1 MVHFS
6 VLLALF
12 VAGACLNRHQ
22 VHSDAVSHRS
32 TPTADAER
40 HPPPK
45 ITSTQYI
52 LNNTKAINVDTKQS
66 MSFQDSIR
74 VITTSD
80 SNTQR
85 DSATLPED
93 AKPGADAV
101 RAAASSREWISSILD
116 TVVMALL
123 GLASIVVA
131 LILGRKQLRAIGV
144 QLQLMLDIAQGHSR
158 ASRVEMDD
166 LERGQHDSSLDRDR
180 IEVRSE
186 ISSVDPAADPSNDV
200 ATTGAGAGFLP
211 EPQLYVVDEDLLTQ
225 PVRDHEQ
232 ASVQP
237 RQLQCGDDFPHD
249 GVKQPEDEG
258 QTPEDTST
266 ASSCSHLG
274 RQDSNGLDLD
284 GPKALHVDDPGMQ
297 AQPQITHGVDPAQ
310 QAISSGST
318 DSFPDT

>member
-22 VHSDAVSHRS
+22 VHSVAVSHRS

-66 MSFQDSIR
+66 MSFQDSMR

-101 RAAASSREWISSILD
+101 RAAASFREWISSILD

-123 GLASIVVA
+123 GLSSIVIAV
-131 LILGRKQLRAIGV
+131 ILGRKQLRAMGV

-158 ASRVEMDD
+158 ASPVEMDD
-166 LERGQHDSSLDRDR
+166 LERGQHDSGLDGDR
-180 IEVRSE
+180 IEVPSE

-200 ATTGAGAGFLP
+200 ATTGAVAGILP
-211 EPQLYVVDEDLLTQ
+211 ESQPHIVDDNLPTH
-225 PVRDHEQ
+225 PVIDHEQ
-232 ASVQP
+232 ASIQY
-237 RQLQCGDDFPHD
+237 R
-249 GVKQPEDEG
+249 
-258 QTPEDTST
+258 
-266 ASSCSHLG
+266 
-274 RQDSNGLDLD
+274 
-284 GPKALHVDDPGMQ
+284 
-297 AQPQITHGVDPAQ
+297 
-310 QAISSGST
+310 
-318 DSFPDT
+318 

>member
-6 VLLALF
+6 VVLALF

-22 VHSDAVSHRS
+22 VHSVAVSHRS
-32 TPTADAER
+32 APTADAKR

-66 MSFQDSIR
+66 MSFQDSMR

-101 RAAASSREWISSILD
+101 RAATSFREWISSILD

-123 GLASIVVA
+123 GLASIVIAVT
-131 LILGRKQLRAIGV
+131 LGRKQLRAMRV
-144 QLQLMLDIAQGHSR
+144 QLQLMIDIAQGHLR
-158 ASRVEMDD
+158 ANHVEMDD
-166 LERGQHDSSLDRDR
+166 LERQHDSGLDGDR
-180 IEVRSE
+180 IEARSE
-186 ISSVDPAADPSNDV
+186 ISSVDPAADSSN
-200 ATTGAGAGFLP
+200 GYPGFFPEP
-211 EPQLYVVDEDLLTQ
+211 EPQPHVVDNDLLAQ

-232 ASVQP
+232 ATIQP
-237 RQLQCGDDFPHD
+237 RQLSYRDDYPHD
-249 GVKQPEDEG
+249 GVEQREDECRA
-258 QTPEDTST
+258 PEHTST
-266 ASSCSHLG
+266 ASGCSHLG
-274 RQDSNGLDLD
+274 RQDSNELDLD
-284 GPKALHVDDPGMQ
+284 DPKALYLDDCKLYLLMIAG
-297 AQPQITHGVDPAQ
+297 
-310 QAISSGST
+310 ISVH
-318 DSFPDT
+318 